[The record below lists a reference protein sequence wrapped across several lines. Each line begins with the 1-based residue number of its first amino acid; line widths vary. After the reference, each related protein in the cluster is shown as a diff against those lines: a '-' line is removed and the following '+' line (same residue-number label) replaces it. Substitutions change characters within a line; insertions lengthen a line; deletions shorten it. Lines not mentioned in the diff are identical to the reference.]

1 MAIDTN
7 DVLNQMMSSAESAFG
22 TGWKSVKQYAP
33 AEFKKMA
40 MQITEIAENVA
51 LYKIDPSKGYSEE
64 TGKLLLKMQRN
75 ACESVLVAVTQL
87 TMIAVQKALDAIL
100 KILKDT
106 FQGAIATIL

>member
-1 MAIDTN
+1 MSIDAN
-7 DVLNQMMSSAESAFG
+7 DVLNKMMSSAESAFG
-22 TGWKSVKQYAP
+22 VGWNSVKQYAP
-33 AEFKKMA
+33 SEFKKMA
-40 MQITEIAENVA
+40 LQIAEIAENVA
-51 LYKIDPSKGYSEE
+51 LYKVDPTKGYSEE

-106 FQGAIATIL
+106 FQGAIVSIL

>member
-1 MAIDTN
+1 MSIDAN
-7 DVLNQMMSSAESAFG
+7 DVLKQMLGSAESAFG
-22 TGWKSVKQYAP
+22 AGWNSVKQYAP

-40 MQITEIAENVA
+40 MQIAEIAENVA

-64 TGKLLLKMQRN
+64 TGKLLFKMQRN

-87 TMIAVQKALDAIL
+87 TMIAVQKALDAIF

-106 FQGAIATIL
+106 FQGAITSIL

>member
-1 MAIDTN
+1 MPIDTN
-7 DVLNQMMSSAESAFG
+7 DVLKKMMDSAESAFG
-22 TGWKSVKQYAP
+22 TGWNSVKQYAP

-40 MQITEIAENVA
+40 LQIAEIAENVA
-51 LYKIDPSKGYSEE
+51 LYKADPNKGYSEE

-75 ACESVLVAVTQL
+75 ACEGVLVAVTQL

-106 FQGAIATIL
+106 FPGPIAAIL

>member
-1 MAIDTN
+1 MAIDAN
-7 DVLNQMMSSAESAFG
+7 EVLNKMMSSAESAFG
-22 TGWKSVKQYAP
+22 AGWTSVKQYAP

-40 MQITEIAENVA
+40 IQIAEIAENVA

-75 ACESVLVAVTQL
+75 ACEGVLVAVTQL
-87 TMIAVQKALDAIL
+87 TMIAVQKALDAIF

-106 FQGAIATIL
+106 FQGAIATVL